1 MSMVM
6 FVVGCLAVMV
16 GAAMVGYGI
25 PVNEFSFG
33 NTLITAGTTLAAG
46 GLVVVAIS
54 AAVSQL
60 QRIAEALAARGLI
73 QPGRPIETSE
83 QPSDAREAPAI
94 GRIPFP
100 PKSAKSPMREPYP
113 AAVPGAAAR
122 RHGLAT
128 WPAKSAPTNPSRR
141 RCAIR
146 RRRRSPLKTRCRCR
160 QPMDPASSR
169 RVTSRRWM
177 NPGARRRRRTRRQA
191 AISTP
196 CGRPPRPPS
205 RSRGPAAGEPMGEP
219 RPEPSPRDSVAR
231 YEPSPSP
238 PARRARPRS

>member
-1 MSMVM
+1 MPMVM

-16 GAAMVGYGI
+16 GTGMVGYGI

-73 QPGRPIETSE
+73 QPGRPETSE

-100 PKSAKSPMREPYP
+100 PKSAKSPKSADAR
-113 AAVPGAAAR
+113 AVPGAAAR
-122 RHGLAT
+122 RCAAWPPTWLATWLAT
-128 WPAKSAPTNPSRR
+128 WPAKSAPTNLR
-141 RCAIR
+141 A
-146 RRRRSPLKTRCRCR
+146 
-160 QPMDPASSR
+160 
-169 RVTSRRWM
+169 V
-177 NPGARRRRRTRRQA
+177 A
-191 AISTP
+191 AQS
-196 CGRPPRPPS
+196 G
-205 RSRGPAAGEPMGEP
+205 GAAGH
-219 RPEPSPRDSVAR
+219 R
-231 YEPSPSP
+231 
-238 PARRARPRS
+238 